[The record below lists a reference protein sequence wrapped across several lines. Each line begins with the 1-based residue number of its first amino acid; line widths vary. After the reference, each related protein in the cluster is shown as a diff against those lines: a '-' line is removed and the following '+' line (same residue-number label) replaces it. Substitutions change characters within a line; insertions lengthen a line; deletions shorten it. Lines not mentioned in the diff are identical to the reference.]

1 MSSRGYYILI
11 VALPLIAALAF
22 GYWSS
27 ERFGDLTRIVF
38 DGYQRNAPRAFDP
51 NLPVRIAAIDEKSV
65 ARFGQWPWPR
75 AVMAQL
81 VDKLAGAGTAVVG
94 FDIVFAE
101 PERAGLADLVR
112 ALPAGPDRD
121 EIDKVLG
128 RLPLGDD
135 RLAASMSGTNVV
147 LGTMMAPQGSTE
159 TLPTRFGIVTAGDDP
174 LPFLG
179 RFERA
184 VLPLPSLSEAAAG
197 IGALNWLP
205 DRDQVVRRVPLL
217 VRRGD
222 QIVPGLAAEC
232 LRVAQGASTFILR
245 ASNASGEA
253 GFGTQTGIN
262 MVRIGALE
270 VPTDPR
276 GEVRVAFTPTQPRRF
291 ISVADIIDG
300 TFDPAE
306 VQGAIV
312 LVGMT
317 AVGLLDQRA
326 TPIDT
331 SVPGV
336 EVHAQLIEHILV
348 GAQLTRPD
356 WAPGAE
362 LIGTALFCLIALI
375 ALPWLGPRTGALLV
389 VLILSIVVVG
399 SMVSYSEARLLIDPV
414 YPSISIA
421 LCAAVAIA
429 VLYSQEEHQRRAIRD
444 AFGRYLT
451 PAMVERLAADPTSL
465 KLGGELRTL
474 TVLFCDLRNFTSIS
488 ESMDAPTLGR
498 FMNDYLSR
506 MTDAV
511 LDCGG
516 TLDKY
521 IGDALIAFWNAPLPD
536 ERHADNAMAAVA
548 GMRRALIEFNQRV
561 GEDHKLSVD
570 VRFGIGLATGPCSV
584 GNFGSNRRFDYS
596 AIGDD
601 MNVAARLEQATKWF
615 GIDVLAADSVRLAAP
630 DIAWLPIGAVK
641 VKGKAEPF
649 LVHTLIPEGSL
660 DEPERA
666 RLVATHEA
674 MIAAWQ
680 SGRRADARDQAK
692 LAEAMAPASY
702 KRLYERYAGLLAG
715 DSGHP
720 WIDLS
725 SG

>member
-1 MSSRGYYILI
+1 MSSRGYYILS

-22 GYWSS
+22 GYLSS

-38 DGYQRNAPRAFDP
+38 DSYQRNAPRAFDP
-51 NLPVRIAAIDEKSV
+51 TLPVRVAAIDEKSV

-81 VDKLAGAGTAVVG
+81 LDSLVAAGVAVVG

-101 PERAGLADLVR
+101 PERAGVADLVK
-112 ALPAGPDRD
+112 ALPPGPDRT
-121 EIDKVLG
+121 EIEKVLA

-135 RLAASMSGTNVV
+135 RFAASMAGTNVV
-147 LGTMMAPQGSTE
+147 LGTMLAPNGTDA
-159 TLPTRFGIVTAGDDP
+159 PMPARFGIVTAGDDP

-184 VLPLPSLSEAAAG
+184 VLPLSALSDAAAG

-205 DRDQVVRRVPLL
+205 DRDQVVRRVPLV

-245 ASNASGEA
+245 ASNASGEG

-262 MVRIGALE
+262 AVRIGALE
-270 VPTDPR
+270 VPTDSR

-291 ISVADIIDG
+291 LSVADIIDG
-300 TFDPAE
+300 HFDPAE

-348 GAQLTRPD
+348 GAHLTRPD

-362 LIGTALFCLIALI
+362 LIGTALLSLLALI

-389 VLILSIVVVG
+389 VLILSVVVVG
-399 SMVSYSEARLLIDPV
+399 SMVSYTEANLLLDPV
-414 YPSISIA
+414 YPSLSIA

-451 PAMVERLAADPTSL
+451 PAMVERLAADPSSL

-474 TVLFCDLRNFTSIS
+474 TVLFCDLRGFTSIS

-536 ERHADNAMAAVA
+536 DRHAQNAMTAVA
-548 GMRRALIEFNQRV
+548 GMRRALIEFNARL
-561 GEDHKLSVD
+561 GEDHNLSVD

-615 GIDVLAADSVRLAAP
+615 GIDVLAADSVRQAAP
-630 DIAWLPIGAVK
+630 EVNWLPVGPVK

-660 DEPERA
+660 DEQARA

-674 MIAAWQ
+674 MILAWRE
-680 SGRRADARDQAK
+680 GRRGEARDHAK
-692 LAEAMAPASY
+692 TAETIAPAVY
-702 KRLYERYAGLLAG
+702 QKLYMRYASLLDG
-715 DSGHP
+715 DTGNA

-725 SG
+725 GG